1 MYEEYLTKALSSIII
16 AKQALKNYEKTN
28 IKDMKNKAAYN
39 TQQAVEYLLKF
50 SIYNCKQYQNSNHN
64 VRQIYSH
71 DLDRMINKY
80 CKPYGIYVPKKIEE
94 HADIY
99 SKWEAESRYQ
109 LSYSVRIDSI
119 MSALKETEQ
128 WLIQIRPRYKAKLAD
143 VNWSCDMAE
152 RSQMRKCFLS
162 HLALLCMNTF
172 YIRVL
177 HCEQSHTSVASPS

>member
-28 IKDMKNKAAYN
+28 IKDMKN
-39 TQQAVEYLLKF
+39 E
-50 SIYNCKQYQNSNHN
+50 
-64 VRQIYSH
+64 
-71 DLDRMINKY
+71 
-80 CKPYGIYVPKKIEE
+80 
-94 HADIY
+94 
-99 SKWEAESRYQ
+99 
-109 LSYSVRIDSI
+109 
-119 MSALKETEQ
+119 ETEQ

-162 HLALLCMNTF
+162 HLALLCMTTF

-177 HCEQSHTSVASPS
+177 QCEQSHTSVASPS